1 MHVLS
6 EMEDYPS
13 TFNSTIIKYIM
24 FVASLSTL
32 DNSTCIWQRPV
43 FPPDCYC
50 IWVLYRTRRQTGC
63 GAERKKAE
71 NSSKSLETLSQNP
84 KGLQWNDGLYLEKTN
99 NERVSVIVWVF
110 CPCLKKNVTFE
121 TYRGPFQGTETGI
134 FTSRTSRS
142 WLPDMGNKWSFR
154 MPIWE
159 KHEGNVYSY
168 SKYSM

>member
-84 KGLQWNDGLYLEKTN
+84 KGLQWNDALYLGKTN
-99 NERVSVIVWVF
+99 NERVSVIY
-110 CPCLKKNVTFE
+110 VTFLSLSKQMLHLKLIE
-121 TYRGPFQGTETGI
+121 ALSKPGI
-134 FTSRTSRS
+134 FTSLTSRS
-142 WLPDMGNKWSFR
+142 WLPDMGDKWSFR
-154 MPIWE
+154 IPIWE
-159 KHEGNVYSY
+159 KHVGRKYTY